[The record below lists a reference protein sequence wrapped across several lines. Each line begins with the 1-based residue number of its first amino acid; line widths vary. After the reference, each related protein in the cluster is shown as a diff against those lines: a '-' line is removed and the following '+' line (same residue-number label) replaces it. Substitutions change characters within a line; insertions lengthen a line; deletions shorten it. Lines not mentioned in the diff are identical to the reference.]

1 MILIGVG
8 AGLAVGWLAFP
19 PQAPEQAKLSQL
31 RDDFKADFALMA
43 AEHYAVNQNP
53 MTALDTL
60 AKIAP
65 SDPVNYLVSS
75 IKFAEGAGYT
85 AGDLAKMRAL
95 FNGIDATILQNWK
108 AGGTSGN

>member
-1 MILIGVG
+1 MILIGAG
-8 AGLAVGWLAFP
+8 IGLAVGWFAFP

-31 RDDFKADFALMA
+31 REDFKTDVALMA
-43 AEHYAVNQNP
+43 AEQYAVNKDGIL
-53 MTALDTL
+53 ALDNL
-60 AKIAP
+60 ALISP

-75 IKFAEGAGYT
+75 IRFAETAGYP
-85 AGDLAKMRAL
+85 AEDLTKMRSL